1 MALLFIFHHYYTTP
15 MPGFTLTGHYT
26 WKSLGV
32 ALILDGIIQETVG
45 KGIPP
50 V

>member
-1 MALLFIFHHYYTTP
+1 MALLFIFHRYYTTS

-32 ALILDGIIQETVG
+32 APILIGG
-45 KGIPP
+45 
-50 V
+50 